1 MTACLSATLIKLSAL
16 KFNTEKIGKP
26 NNIKRSAVLQ
36 KDLYISFYF
45 TLVNSFL
52 LRMIRFFSFEEYGKS
67 NGMQVLL
74 FQL

>member
-1 MTACLSATLIKLSAL
+1 MFKCDTHQIAL

-26 NNIKRSAVLQ
+26 KNIKRSAVLQ
-36 KDLYISFYF
+36 NIPYISFYF

-52 LRMIRFFSFEEYGKS
+52 LRMILFFSFEEYGKS